1 MSNRLKELRQK
12 NNLTLKELGSKIG
25 IPNNSLSQ
33 YENGRRQAKLEVW
46 QKLADFFDVSVP
58 YLQGFE
64 TQIPNRLRELRR
76 SHGLTLKD
84 TVEKVKEQEAL
95 IITADAL
102 AKYERGD
109 REPKLE
115 ILQKLADFFKVP
127 VPYVQGFD
135 KYQPNKLKEL
145 RDKKGMSQSQFV
157 QTFNELL
164 ISKKMKPIT
173 IPTYSRW
180 ENSIN
185 SPTEKVWQQLAK
197 YFQVSVPYLKG
208 EIDTEYLEK
217 LVELL
222 ILLTFPKIVISYG
235 DTDIDDDTKPFI
247 SVEIMSQ
254 ICKSLGYDS
263 KDKFLEIYKK
273 VIKLVDDT
281 ETVEYLQ
288 EFQSVIIQ
296 LLPMAKGITKNLLN
310 AYDNL

>member
-1 MSNRLKELRQK
+1 MENRLKELRK
-12 NNLTLKELGSKIG
+12 
-25 IPNNSLSQ
+25 SQ
-33 YENGRRQAKLEVW
+33 
-46 QKLADFFDVSVP
+46 
-58 YLQGFE
+58 
-64 TQIPNRLRELRR
+64 
-76 SHGLTLKD
+76 GLTLKD
-84 TVEKVKEQEAL
+84 TVQKMKEQESL

-109 REPKLE
+109 REPKIE
-115 ILQKLADFFKVP
+115 TWQKFADFFKVS
-127 VPYVQGFD
+127 VPYLQGFD
-135 KYQPNKLKEL
+135 ENKSNRLKKL

-157 QTFNELL
+157 QAFNELL

-185 SPTEKVWQQLAK
+185 SPTEKVWQQLAD
-197 YFQVSVPYLKG
+197 YFDVSVPYLKG

-222 ILLTFPKIVISYG
+222 MLLSFPKIVISYG
-235 DTDIDDDTKPFI
+235 NTDIDDDTKPFI

-273 VIKLVDDT
+273 VMKLVDDT

-288 EFQSVIIQ
+288 EFKSVIIQ
-296 LLPMAKGITKNLLN
+296 LMHKAEGITNNLLQ
-310 AYDNL
+310 AYENL